1 MKIIY
6 SPHYDGEIFLG
17 DQPAMM
23 GVKYVGT
30 MGLLEELGLRVGI
43 RNKPMSDVEREANYL
58 YAMQK
63 HIIQTP
69 FEKASKVDPIGVASK
84 LMRWRDDLIMAG
96 WDKTVQA
103 STRNFPKLSLLAAI
117 EADFKVLGVADLWRD
132 VYDACQK
139 DKTVAKS
146 IKEIQ
151 IDCPWSE
158 IPALVQLTL
167 NDVENKGVII
177 TKSVPEENK
186 TQKLDVEKFKMLEFA
201 DLNDAYEWVAKVSD
215 LPTETVI
222 VNRDNVRLNHTLFTW
237 DMPAVHSS
245 LVRSNPQLLQLFKLS
260 MSVFARPFNL
270 QNLVSYLRL
279 PMSPIPTKLR
289 YALAF
294 LLTKNGGFG
303 EKKLR
308 EEGNATGK
316 NLDDWDNEIEN
327 YTFLNKEGKATAQ
340 AKSKKMPF
348 LDVIRKPYADGIPKD
363 ELVAYIE
370 KIEKWLQGFK
380 QIKDLPEAY
389 NRQIHELSL
398 MFSSL
403 MTAVKT
409 LQDKLQYVDIEKL
422 VMQIYRPMSY
432 TLHQP
437 QKGSMN
443 VINDIRSMAVPAST
457 LIWLDCQAEDMES
470 DPYDFLN
477 TEEREY
483 LSQNGV
489 TLPDF
494 YQHLKLLRS
503 ERIRLLNKVKAQV
516 ILVKSLYDGT
526 TRLGEHSM
534 VAELRYHCK
543 SGLPTTTVD
552 KLFNGLRP
560 INNTPDKIIDCF
572 NSQFYYELGNIAYQ
586 GRKESNT
593 SIDTLIYFPFNYVME
608 YVADLPNPVDEEL
621 KNTYLTLGLVAH
633 YFFQHV
639 IEDSNRELKKMRAIV
654 DTEFKKRLEEA
665 IDATG
670 LILRQPENASQLHVF
685 KWQLKDSVL
694 ALIDIMEQLNLKPE
708 DCEKNF
714 PENKKDKFEI
724 EGIGP
729 FGARIDLLLINDT
742 GNYVIFDFKW
752 SMGKSYIEKMQ
763 KCNAIQLELYRQ
775 TVLTTYEKQGK
786 GVAGVG
792 YYLMPKKQ
800 LVTYDFEEIPD
811 STLIKK
817 IDKDST
823 GLYEKIKA
831 SYSYR
836 MKEIRKGHIEEAE
849 MMDMKDVPNC
859 YFADQKEKNLCPL
872 ETEEIGEGRGA
883 RRIITQINKSS
894 EKVLRPSVKN
904 TFVNQEKEPS
914 ETATSHSILKGR
926 LK

>member
-63 HIIQTP
+63 HIVQTP
-69 FEKASKVDPIGVASK
+69 FEKASEIDPMGVASK

-103 STRNFPKLSLLAAI
+103 STRKFPKLSLLAAI
-117 EADFKVLGVADLWRD
+117 EADFKVLGVPDLWRE
-132 VYDACQK
+132 VYMACQK
-139 DKTVAKS
+139 DKIVARS

-158 IPALVQLTL
+158 IPSLVQLTL
-167 NDVENKGVII
+167 NAIEKQGVVIAKTVSDENI
-177 TKSVPEENK
+177 
-186 TQKLDVEKFKMLEFA
+186 TQKLDVRKFKMLAFD
-201 DLNDAYEWVAKVSD
+201 DLNDAYEWIAKVSA
-215 LPTETVI
+215 LPTDTVI
-222 VNRDNVRLNHTLFTW
+222 VNRDNVRLNHTLYTW
-237 DMPAVHSS
+237 DRPAVHSS

-270 QNLVSYLRL
+270 QNLVAYLRL

-303 EKKLR
+303 EKILR
-308 EEGNATGK
+308 EEGNAKGK
-316 NLDDWDNEIEN
+316 ILDDWDNEIGN
-327 YTFLNKEGKATAQ
+327 YTFLNKDGKATAQ
-340 AKSKKMPF
+340 AKNKKLPF
-348 LDVIRKPYADGIPKD
+348 LNVIREPYSEGIPKE
-363 ELVAYIE
+363 ELIAYIE
-370 KIEKWLQGFK
+370 KLGIWLQGFK
-380 QIKDLPEAY
+380 QVEDLPEAY
-389 NRQIHELSL
+389 VRQLHELSL

-403 MTAVKT
+403 LTAVKT
-409 LQDKLQYVDIEKL
+409 LQDKVQYVDIEKL
-422 VMQIYRPMSY
+422 VMQIYRPMNY

-437 QKGSMN
+437 QEGSMN
-443 VINDIRSMAVPAST
+443 VINDIRSMAIPAST

-503 ERIRLLNKVKAQV
+503 ERIRLLNNVKEQV

-534 VAELRYHCK
+534 VAELRCHCK
-543 SGLPTTTVD
+543 NGLPTTTVEE
-552 KLFNGLRP
+552 LFNGLRSTET
-560 INNTPDKIIDCF
+560 NTDRIDRF
-572 NSQFYYELGNIAYQ
+572 NSQFYYELGNIGYP

-593 SIDTLIYFPFNYVME
+593 SIDALIHFPFNYVME
-608 YVADLPNPVDEEL
+608 YVANLPKPADEKL
-621 KNTYLTLGLVAH
+621 NDTYRTVGLVAH

-639 IEDSNRELKKMRAIV
+639 IEDSNKDLEKMREV
-654 DTEFKKRLEEA
+654 VESEFEKRLEEA

-670 LILRQPENASQLHVF
+670 LILRQPEYASKLHVF
-685 KWQLKDSVL
+685 KWQLKESML
-694 ALIDIMEQLNLKPE
+694 ALIDIMEKLGLKPE
-708 DCEKNF
+708 ACEKNF
-714 PENKKDKFEI
+714 PEGEKEKLDIK
-724 EGIGP
+724 GIGP
-729 FGARIDLLLINDT
+729 FGARIDLLLINDARK
-742 GNYVIFDFKW
+742 YVIFDFKW
-752 SMGKSYIEKMQ
+752 SMGNSYIEKME

-775 TVLTTYEKQGK
+775 AVLAKYEKQ

-800 LVTYDFEEIPD
+800 LVTYDFKEIPG
-811 STLIKK
+811 STLIKR
-817 IDKDST
+817 IDKDNS
-823 GLYEKIKA
+823 GLFEKIKA

-836 MKEIRKGHIEEAE
+836 MKEICKGHIEEAE

-859 YFADQKEKNLCPL
+859 YFADQKEQNLCPL
-872 ETEEIGEGRGA
+872 ETEEIGEGKGA
-883 RRIITQINKSS
+883 KRIILQINKSS
-894 EKVLRPSVKN
+894 EKVFRSNVKN
-904 TFVNQEKEPS
+904 AYGNPAKEPS

>member
-17 DQPAMM
+17 DQPEMM

-30 MGLLEELGLRVGI
+30 LGLLEELGLRTGI

-63 HIIQTP
+63 HIIKTP

-103 STRNFPKLSLLAAI
+103 STHKFPKLSLLAAI
-117 EADFKVLGVADLWRD
+117 EADFKVLGVPDLWRA
-132 VYDACQK
+132 VYSVCQK
-139 DKTVAKS
+139 DKTVARS

-158 IPALVQLTL
+158 IPALVQFTL
-167 NDVENKGVII
+167 SAIENHGVTVTKTVPDVN
-177 TKSVPEENK
+177 T
-186 TQKLDVEKFKMLEFA
+186 TQKLDVGKIKMLAFD
-201 DLNDAYEWVAKVSD
+201 DLNDAYEWIAKVSN
-215 LPTETVI
+215 LPTDTVI

-260 MSVFARPFNL
+260 MSVLARPFNL
-270 QNLVSYLRL
+270 QNLVAYLRL

-289 YALAF
+289 YTLAF

-303 EKKLR
+303 EKKIR
-308 EEGNATGK
+308 EEGNAKGK
-316 NLDDWDNEIEN
+316 NLDDWENEIEN
-327 YTFLNKEGKATAQ
+327 YTFLNKDGKATVQ
-340 AKSKKMPF
+340 AKNKKMPF
-348 LDVIRKPYADGIPKD
+348 LNVIREPYADWIPKD
-363 ELVAYIE
+363 ELIAYIE
-370 KIEKWLQGFK
+370 KLQKWLQGFK
-380 QIKDLPEAY
+380 QVKDLPEAY
-389 NRQIHELSL
+389 VRQLHELSL

-403 MTAVKT
+403 LTAVKT
-409 LQDKLQYVDIEKL
+409 LQDKLQYDDIEKL
-422 VMQIYRPMSY
+422 VMQIYRPMNY

-437 QKGSMN
+437 QERSMN
-443 VINDIRSMAVPAST
+443 VINDIRSMAETASM
-457 LIWLDCQAEDMES
+457 LIWLDCQAEDIES

-477 TEEREY
+477 TEERDY

-489 TLPDF
+489 ILPDF
-494 YQHLKLLRS
+494 YQHLELLRS
-503 ERIRLLNKVKAQV
+503 ERIRLLNNVKEQV

-526 TRLGEHSM
+526 TRLGEHSV

-543 SGLPTTTVD
+543 NGLPTTTVD
-552 KLFNGLRP
+552 ELFNGLRTTN
-560 INNTPDKIIDCF
+560 NNTDSIDRF
-572 NSQFYYELGNIAYQ
+572 NSQFYYELGPIAYN

-593 SIDTLIYFPFNYVME
+593 SIDTLIQFPFDYVME

-621 KNTYLTLGLVAH
+621 RNTYLTLGLVAH

-639 IEDSNRELKKMRAIV
+639 IEDSNKDLKKMRAVV
-654 DTEFKKRLEEA
+654 DTEFKERLEEA

-685 KWQLKDSVL
+685 KWQLKDSML
-694 ALIDIMEQLNLKPE
+694 ALIDIMWQLGLKP
-708 DCEKNF
+708 DACEKNF
-714 PENKKDKFEI
+714 PKNKKDKFEI

-729 FGARIDLLLINDT
+729 FGARIDFLLTNDA
-742 GNYVIFDFKW
+742 GNFVIFDFKW
-752 SMGKSYIEKMQ
+752 SMGKSYIEKME

-775 TVLTTYEKQGK
+775 TVLATYKKQGK
-786 GVAGVG
+786 VVAGVG

-800 LVTYDFEEIPD
+800 LVTYDFEEIPG

-817 IDKDST
+817 IDKDNT

-836 MKEIRKGHIEEAE
+836 MKEIREGHIEEAE
-849 MMDMKDVPNC
+849 MMDMKDVPDC
-859 YFADQKEKNLCPL
+859 YFADQKGQNLCPL
-872 ETEEIGEGRGA
+872 ETEEIGEGKGA
-883 RRIITQINKSS
+883 GRIITQINKSS
-894 EKVLRPSVKN
+894 EKEFRPGVKN
-904 TFVNQEKEPS
+904 PFDKQEKEPS
-914 ETATSHSILKGR
+914 DTATSHSILKGR